1 MNLKQGG
8 STMKKLFLAVALSF
22 VLIFTPSVYAALTLM
37 DIGADEF
44 LKVYFNDDRPTGG
57 NNLTLKLFCLDVT
70 PADTNTAGTYTECA
84 GGGYAAKTLTNG
96 SWVVTT
102 GNDPSDATYA
112 EQTFTFTGALTT
124 NTTIFGYFVI
134 DADGTLIWAE
144 KLGSTF
150 TPANN
155 GDNVKITPKFQLSKG
170 TPS

>member
-1 MNLKQGG
+1 
-8 STMKKLFLAVALSF
+8 MKRLIVLLAMVCSI
-22 VLIFTPSVYAALTLM
+22 VLTVPSYAALTLM

-57 NNLTLKLFCLDVT
+57 NNLTLKLFCTDVT
-70 PADTNTAGTYTECA
+70 PADTNTAGTYTECT
-84 GGGYAAKTLTNG
+84 GGGYASKTLTNG
-96 SWVVTT
+96 SWTVST
-102 GNDPSDATYA
+102 GNDPSDAVYA
-112 EQTFTFTGALTT
+112 EQTFTFTGVLTT
-124 NTTIFGYFVI
+124 NTTIYGYFVV